1 MRILRQA
8 FTGLVL
14 ILSIGVIAQAGP
26 VDSREN
32 NVVKAFR
39 KAGPAVVSIR
49 ALRVAKYQTP
59 STRGFFGP
67 EFFNDFWFGPG
78 VRREQESL
86 GSGVIIN
93 PHGYILTNQ
102 HVVEGASKILVSLQ
116 NGAEVQADLIG
127 ADYKSDLAVLKINT
141 KQQFGY
147 LAMGQSSDLMIGES
161 VIVIGNPFGL
171 GHTLTVGVVSA
182 LHRRIQVGDRVY
194 GEFIQTDASIN
205 PGNSGGA
212 MLNINGDLI
221 GITTAIY
228 SKAQGIGFAIPISKA
243 KRIVDDLIAFGTV
256 KPGWLGIDVEDL
268 TPELSS
274 ALSVPLNAGVMI
286 SKVWPGS
293 PSDKAGLKAGM
304 VVLEFD
310 EKAAPSKQVFKE
322 IMADITRNAQVKIKY
337 FEQGKEN
344 SAIVRADDFPAQ
356 MASELCWSLLGL
368 EVGPAKGPGVV
379 ISKIDPSSPA
389 GKIGIGRG
397 DQIFRVNQNPVN
409 GIDDFYQII
418 IGNRNQNS
426 VIIVIKRENTIY
438 YVTLPLRG

>member
-1 MRILRQA
+1 MRTLFPALI
-8 FTGLVL
+8 GLALLVF
-14 ILSIGVIAQAGP
+14 SGVPARAGAET
-26 VDSREN
+26 RETS
-32 NVVKAFR
+32 VVRAFR
-39 KAGPAVVSIR
+39 KAGPGVVSIR
-49 ALRVAKYQTP
+49 ALRGAQRQNQAA
-59 STRGFFGP
+59 RGGGP

-86 GSGVIIN
+86 GTGVIIN
-93 PHGYILTNQ
+93 PHGYVLTNQ

-116 NGAEVQADLIG
+116 NGAEVQADMVG
-127 ADYKSDLAVLKINT
+127 ADYKSDLAVLRINSN
-141 KQQFGY
+141 QQLSY
-147 LAMGQSSDLMIGES
+147 LPMGSSADLMIGES

-171 GHTLTVGVVSA
+171 GHTVTMGVISA

-212 MLNINGDLI
+212 MLNINGELV

-243 KRIVDDLIAFGTV
+243 RRIVDDLIAFGTV
-256 KPGWLGIDVEDL
+256 KPGWLGIEVGDL

-274 ALSVPLNAGVMI
+274 ALSVSSSLGVMI

-293 PSDKAGLKAGM
+293 PADKAGLKAGM

-310 EKAAPSKQVFKE
+310 EKAIPSSQVFKE
-322 IMADITRNAQVKIKY
+322 TMAEITRNAKVKIKY
-337 FEQGKEN
+337 FGEGKEN
-344 SAIVRADDFPAQ
+344 SVTLSADEFPARL
-356 MASELCWSLLGL
+356 AGELCWRLLGI
-368 EVGPAKGPGVV
+368 EVGPAKADGVV
-379 ISKIDPSSPA
+379 ISKIDPASPA

-397 DQIFRVNQNPVN
+397 DLILRVNQNQVN
-409 GIDDFYQII
+409 SIDDFHQTI

-426 VIIVIKRENTIY
+426 VIIVIKRQNVFY

>member
-1 MRILRQA
+1 MRIFKQA
-8 FTGLVL
+8 FAGLVL
-14 ILSIGVIAQAGP
+14 MVFSGAIVQAGP
-26 VDSREN
+26 ADPREN
-32 NVVKAFR
+32 YVVRAFR

-49 ALRVAKYQTP
+49 AFKVVQYQNP
-59 STRGFFGP
+59 AARGFFGP

-86 GSGVIIN
+86 GTGVIIN

-102 HVVEGASKILVSLQ
+102 HVVEGASKIMVSLQ
-116 NGAEVQADLIG
+116 SGSEVLADLIG
-127 ADYKSDLAVLKINT
+127 ADYKSDLAVLKINI
-141 KQQFGY
+141 KQQTPY
-147 LAMGQSSDLMIGES
+147 LPMGSSSDLMIGES

-171 GHTLTVGVVSA
+171 GHTVTVGVVSA

-194 GEFIQTDASIN
+194 GEFVQTDASIN

-256 KPGWLGIDVEDL
+256 KPGWLGIEVEDL

-274 ALSVPLNAGVMI
+274 ALAVSTSTGVMV
-286 SKVWPGS
+286 SKVWTGS
-293 PSDKAGLKAGM
+293 PADKAGIKAGM

-310 EKAAPSKQVFKE
+310 EKAVPSKQVFKD

-344 SAIVRADDFPAQ
+344 SVLVRADDFPAG
-356 MASELCWSLLGL
+356 MASELCWRLLGI
-368 EVGPAKGPGVV
+368 EVGPAKGQGVA

-397 DQIFRVNQNPVN
+397 DLILRVNQSPVN

-426 VIIVIKRENTIY
+426 VIIVVKRENILY